1 MINELTS
8 LFAPSSDFRLFTMTI
23 DETVEDVW
31 KVRSMPIKVP
41 DFKLKQRKW
50 QWMGAQLILDQ
61 QFPGERIVKDAKGKP
76 FLNNGSHLS
85 ISHDGDLLALAISS
99 RPIGLDIQ
107 TPDPRVLRIQRRFM
121 NAKEIEW
128 FDASARQLEYA
139 TLVWACKEAVFKYFG
154 TGVDFAA
161 DCTVQPIQEGQS
173 LILEYFG
180 RHGRFTFIL
189 QQIVQWNRHIVITDS
204 VVLPMHEAK

>member
-31 KVRSMPIKVP
+31 KVRSIPLKVP

-61 QFPGERIVKDAKGKP
+61 QFPGERIVKDENGKP
-76 FLNNGSHLS
+76 FLNNGCHLS
-85 ISHDGDLLALAISS
+85 ISHDGDLLAVAMAS

-161 DCTVQPIQEGQS
+161 DCTVRPIQEGQS

-204 VVLPMHEAK
+204 AILPIHEAK

>member
-1 MINELTS
+1 MIQELTP
-8 LFAPSSDFRLFTMTI
+8 LLAPDSDFRLFAMI
-23 DETVEDVW
+23 MDETVEEEW
-31 KVRSMPIKVP
+31 QARSLLLTVP
-41 DFKLKQRKW
+41 HFKLKQRQW
-50 QWMGAQLILDQ
+50 QWMGAHLMVDHI
-61 QFPGERIVKDAKGKP
+61 FPGARLMKDANGKP

-121 NAKEIEW
+121 NAEEIEW
-128 FDASARQLEYA
+128 VDTSARQLEYA

-161 DCTVQPIQEGQS
+161 DCTVRPIYDSQS
-173 LILEYFG
+173 LVMDYHG
-180 RHGRFTFIL
+180 RHGVFTFEL
-189 QQIVQWNRHIVITDS
+189 QQIVHLNRHIVITNS
-204 VVLPMHEAK
+204 ANLPPR